1 MKLTRRIFIK
11 GLGSYT
17 AVSLCGCAS
26 GRADA
31 RTVRFGM
38 VTDLHYADHDPDPK
52 PCGVVGRRYY
62 RESKRK
68 LDEAVAVF
76 NRLGLDFAI
85 ELGDFKDLSSDKA
98 ATLAH
103 LDAIEASFAAFKG
116 PRYHVY
122 GNHDFDCLTPQEL
135 GARLRNGDGPMASG
149 HYAFFVKGVR
159 FVVLDA
165 CYDSTLRHYSC
176 NNPWNDAN
184 VPPAELKWL
193 EGELA
198 AAPGPVVVFCHQ
210 RLDPSAEPQ
219 HLVRNAAQVREVLE
233 RSGKVKTVVT
243 GHQHK
248 GGLNVLNGITYYSL
262 RALVCDTGD
271 GANVFAEGEIA
282 ADGSLAVVGWR
293 NAVSLRA
300 KGEFPNRGLAA
311 RAPAANAAMVA
322 LDAADLSRAAGL
334 PRAGVFLN
342 VGCASVDEARAAADW
357 LRRGG
362 RLGQGFLMLGSHE
375 ALARAKAACPWARVG
390 LRRGAYGA
398 RTADEAWAVVRSLAA
413 SGGEIL
419 EVGAD
424 APCSAEQLRFL
435 HDHGIRT
442 VCFSADDAKTMR
454 ELFARGHDFVFTDRF
469 SELETV
475 YRREV
480 NRT

>member
-1 MKLTRRIFIK
+1 MTRREFICAAGGTVMLTGFRLYGEEVPEGRPLVRC
-11 GLGSYT
+11 GL
-17 AVSLCGCAS
+17 
-26 GRADA
+26 
-31 RTVRFGM
+31 
-38 VTDLHYADHDPDPK
+38 VTDLHYAALK
-52 PCGVVGRRYY
+52 PLGHRHYGDSV
-62 RESKRK
+62 RK

-135 GARLRNGDGPMASG
+135 GARLQNGDGPMASG
-149 HYAFFVKGVR
+149 HYAFSVKGVR

-184 VPPAELKWL
+184 VPPAELTWL

-300 KGEFPNRGLAA
+300 KGEFPNRGL
-311 RAPAANAAMVA
+311 RGGGRSP
-322 LDAADLSRAAGL
+322 LRAADRSRAAGL
-334 PRAGVFLN
+334 PRAGVFLG

-375 ALARAKAACPWARVG
+375 ALARAKAACPWARRSAAQRPVSWWTG
-390 LRRGAYGA
+390 PAARWSCFWAARR
-398 RTADEAWAVVRSLAA
+398 
-413 SGGEIL
+413 
-419 EVGAD
+419 
-424 APCSAEQLRFL
+424 PCSGR
-435 HDHGIRT
+435 
-442 VCFSADDAKTMR
+442 
-454 ELFARGHDFVFTDRF
+454 
-469 SELETV
+469 
-475 YRREV
+475 
-480 NRT
+480 